1 MYRAQPPPRKYE
13 EYAYVL
19 DFNSR
24 GKSSTVRG
32 REGIIV
38 TAIGED
44 RLTLLE
50 VLGIP
55 NSTFEIG
62 EKIYIGK
69 DGRTKVLSVLGKMEY
84 DKISSSAQSELQTVV
99 QTIVTA
105 IGEDRLTLLE
115 ILGIPNT
122 TFEIGEKIYIGKDG
136 RTKVLSVLGKMEY
149 DKISSSAQ
157 SELPTVVQTIVTAN
171 ESKFVEYLN
180 NARPLTPR
188 IHALELIPGIG
199 KTYMK
204 TMLEEREKKKFE
216 SYQDLQDRVG
226 FKDPVK
232 HISERIMDEI
242 TGESRMNLF
251 VKR

>member
-1 MYRAQPPPRKYE
+1 MHRAQFPPRRYE
-13 EYAYVL
+13 EYAFVL

-32 REGIIV
+32 RDGIIV

-44 RLTLLE
+44 RLTILE
-50 VLGIP
+50 VLGVP

-69 DGRTKVLSVLGKMEY
+69 EGRTKVLSVLGKLDYE
-84 DKISSSAQSELQTVV
+84 KISSSAQSELEPIVE
-99 QTIVTA
+99 TIVT
-105 IGEDRLTLLE
+105 
-115 ILGIPNT
+115 
-122 TFEIGEKIYIGKDG
+122 
-136 RTKVLSVLGKMEY
+136 V
-149 DKISSSAQ
+149 
-157 SELPTVVQTIVTAN
+157 N
-171 ESKFVEYLN
+171 ESKFIEYLN
-180 NARPLTPR
+180 KAQPLTPR

-204 TMLEEREKKKFE
+204 SMLEEREKKNFE
-216 SYQDLQDRVG
+216 SYQDLQERVG
-226 FKDPVK
+226 LKEPVK

-242 TGESRMNLF
+242 TGQSRMNLF

>member
-1 MYRAQPPPRKYE
+1 MYRAQSHSHKYE

-24 GKSSTVRG
+24 GKSTTVRG
-32 REGIIV
+32 RDGIIV
-38 TAIGED
+38 TGIGED

-50 VLGIP
+50 ILGVP

-69 DGRTKVLSVLGKMEY
+69 EGRTKVSSVLGKMEY
-84 DKISSSAQSELQTVV
+84 NRISSSAQSELLTVIEN
-99 QTIVTA
+99 IVT
-105 IGEDRLTLLE
+105 I
-115 ILGIPNT
+115 N
-122 TFEIGEKIYIGKDG
+122 EK
-136 RTKVLSVLGKMEY
+136 
-149 DKISSSAQ
+149 
-157 SELPTVVQTIVTAN
+157 
-171 ESKFVEYLN
+171 KFVEYLN
-180 NARPLTPR
+180 NAQPLTPR

-204 TMLEEREKKKFE
+204 IMLEERENQKFE
-216 SYQDLQDRVG
+216 SYVDLQERVG

-242 TGESRMNLF
+242 SGESRMNLF

>member
-1 MYRAQPPPRKYE
+1 LYRAQPSPRKYE

-19 DFNSR
+19 DFNPR

-50 VLGIP
+50 ILGIP
-55 NSTFEIG
+55 NSAFEIG

-84 DKISSSAQSELQTVV
+84 DKISSSAQSELSTVV
-99 QTIVTA
+99 QTIVT
-105 IGEDRLTLLE
+105 
-115 ILGIPNT
+115 
-122 TFEIGEKIYIGKDG
+122 
-136 RTKVLSVLGKMEY
+136 V
-149 DKISSSAQ
+149 
-157 SELPTVVQTIVTAN
+157 N

>member
-1 MYRAQPPPRKYE
+1 MYRAQLPPRKYE

-32 REGIIV
+32 REGIII

-44 RLTLLE
+44 RLTILE
-50 VLGIP
+50 ILGVP

-69 DGRTKVLSVLGKMEY
+69 EGRTKVLSVLGKMEY
-84 DKISSSAQSELQTVV
+84 DKISSSAQSELESVV
-99 QTIVTA
+99 QKIVT
-105 IGEDRLTLLE
+105 T
-115 ILGIPNT
+115 
-122 TFEIGEKIYIGKDG
+122 
-136 RTKVLSVLGKMEY
+136 
-149 DKISSSAQ
+149 
-157 SELPTVVQTIVTAN
+157 N

-204 TMLEEREKKKFE
+204 NMLEERDKKKFE
-216 SYQDLQDRVG
+216 SYHDLQERVG
-226 FKDPVK
+226 FKEPIK
-232 HISERIMDEI
+232 HISERIIHEI

>member
-1 MYRAQPPPRKYE
+1 LYRAQSHSHKYE

-24 GKSSTVRG
+24 GKSATVKG
-32 REGIIV
+32 REGIII

-44 RLTLLE
+44 HLTLLE
-50 VLGIP
+50 ILGVP

-69 DGRTKVLSVLGKMEY
+69 DGRTKVSSVLGKMEY
-84 DKISSSAQSELQTVV
+84 GHISSSAQSELLTVV
-99 QTIVTA
+99 ENIVT
-105 IGEDRLTLLE
+105 I
-115 ILGIPNT
+115 N
-122 TFEIGEKIYIGKDG
+122 EK
-136 RTKVLSVLGKMEY
+136 
-149 DKISSSAQ
+149 
-157 SELPTVVQTIVTAN
+157 
-171 ESKFVEYLN
+171 KFVDYLN
-180 NARPLTPR
+180 NAQPLTPR

-204 TMLEEREKKKFE
+204 TMLEERENQKFE
-216 SYQDLQDRVG
+216 SYVDLQERVG

-232 HISERIMDEI
+232 HISERIIDEI
-242 TGESRMNLF
+242 SGESRMNLF

>member
-1 MYRAQPPPRKYE
+1 MHRAQFPPRKYE

-19 DFNSR
+19 DFISR

-55 NSTFEIG
+55 NSTFDIG

-69 DGRTKVLSVLGKMEY
+69 EGRTKVLSVLGKM
-84 DKISSSAQSELQTVV
+84 D
-99 QTIVTA
+99 
-105 IGEDRLTLLE
+105 
-115 ILGIPNT
+115 
-122 TFEIGEKIYIGKDG
+122 
-136 RTKVLSVLGKMEY
+136 Y

-157 SELPTVVQTIVTAN
+157 SELPTVVENIVTVN
-171 ESKFVEYLN
+171 ESKFVAYLN

-204 TMLEEREKKKFE
+204 TMLEEREKKQFE
-216 SYQDLQDRVG
+216 SYQDLQERVG
-226 FKDPVK
+226 FKEPIK

>member
-1 MYRAQPPPRKYE
+1 MYRAQSHSHKYE

-24 GKSSTVRG
+24 GKSTTVRG
-32 REGIIV
+32 RDGIIV
-38 TAIGED
+38 TGIGED

-50 VLGIP
+50 ILGVP

-69 DGRTKVLSVLGKMEY
+69 EGRTKVSSVLGKMEY
-84 DKISSSAQSELQTVV
+84 SRISSSAQSELLTVIEN
-99 QTIVTA
+99 IVT
-105 IGEDRLTLLE
+105 I
-115 ILGIPNT
+115 N
-122 TFEIGEKIYIGKDG
+122 EK
-136 RTKVLSVLGKMEY
+136 
-149 DKISSSAQ
+149 
-157 SELPTVVQTIVTAN
+157 
-171 ESKFVEYLN
+171 KFVEYLN
-180 NARPLTPR
+180 NAQPLTPR

-216 SYQDLQDRVG
+216 SYEDLQDRVG

-242 TGESRMNLF
+242 SGESRMNLF

>member
-1 MYRAQPPPRKYE
+1 MNFILYRENNPPRKYE

-19 DFNSR
+19 DFNLR

-32 REGIIV
+32 KTGII
-38 TAIGED
+38 I
-44 RLTLLE
+44 
-50 VLGIP
+50 
-55 NSTFEIG
+55 
-62 EKIYIGK
+62 
-69 DGRTKVLSVLGKMEY
+69 
-84 DKISSSAQSELQTVV
+84 
-99 QTIVTA
+99 TA

-115 ILGIPNT
+115 ILGIENS
-122 TFEIGEKIYIGKDG
+122 TFDVGEKIYIGKEG

-149 DKISSSAQ
+149 NKISASSQ
-157 SELPTVVQTIVTAN
+157 SELPLIVETIVTVN
-171 ESKFVEYLN
+171 EKIFVEYLN

-216 SYQDLQDRVG
+216 SYEDLQERVG
-226 FKDPVK
+226 FKEPIR
-232 HISERIMDEI
+232 HISERIIDEI